1 MLFYIIYLAIS
12 YFLLYI
18 CAFKIY
24 IECITDD
31 NRVIELKLFEFPII
45 VWIIFAIITILP
57 PFSFGVFWFL
67 FGYYFFSDRIESI
80 TNEYEYKII
89 VKNKLFHSL

>member
-1 MLFYIIYLAIS
+1 MLFYIIYLAVS

-24 IECITDD
+24 IEYITDD

-57 PFSFGVFWFL
+57 PFSFGIFWFL
-67 FGYYFFSDRIESI
+67 FGYYFYRIESI
-80 TNEYEYKII
+80 KNEYEYKII

>member
-1 MLFYIIYLAIS
+1 M
-12 YFLLYI
+12 
-18 CAFKIY
+18 
-24 IECITDD
+24 TDD

-57 PFSFGVFWFL
+57 PFSFFVFWFL
-67 FGYYFFSDRIESI
+67 LGYYFLSDKIESI
-80 TNEYEYKII
+80 TNKYECKII